1 MKLPERSFVLIVNS
15 KFERGSLFR
24 IFKVGKE
31 AGMPGTVKS
40 PKHVGWHYVGQDEI
54 SQVMNSTERR

>member
-24 IFKVGKE
+24 ISMVGKE
-31 AGMPGTVKS
+31 TGVPGKES
-40 PKHVGWHYVGQDEI
+40 KALR
-54 SQVMNSTERR
+54 M